1 MLLSHG
7 FIPHNA
13 RHQKAT
19 LKETDDPKAQ
29 LRRGLDVSHCLS
41 LEGAVVLR
49 HSVKS
54 LQPSEMK
61 LGLSFFPRLV
71 SWLLLAGP
79 ARHLHSHSW
88 SGEALPTHDTKSAL
102 PGQNRINFK
111 ILMQC
116 AIRSIHNPPDTFSSL
131 RSTQTTLRLHC
142 FVSPTLPPPAG
153 RWQVC
158 CLCPDTS
165 LSQPAVFAAF
175 PRCFSL
181 K

>member
-29 LRRGLDVSHCLS
+29 LRRGLGVSHCLS

-71 SWLLLAGP
+71 SWLLLASP
-79 ARHLHSHSW
+79 AHHLHSHSR
-88 SGEALPTHDTKSAL
+88 SGEVQLCQPMTPNLPFQVRIELILKYSCSVQSGVSIIHLTPSAHYAALKQPFGCTALCHPHFLLLLGGGRSAA
-102 PGQNRINFK
+102 
-111 ILMQC
+111 C
-116 AIRSIHNPPDTFSSL
+116 ALTPHCLSL
-131 RSTQTTLRLHC
+131 L
-142 FVSPTLPPPAG
+142 
-153 RWQVC
+153 
-158 CLCPDTS
+158 CLL
-165 LSQPAVFAAF
+165 LSQDA
-175 PRCFSL
+175 SL
-181 K
+181 